1 MYSVNRT
8 ECIRSL
14 DASNISFFFF
24 YLLLGHEN
32 ITCVSELK
40 SVLIAHL
47 KNNASKISYCNTVKQ
62 DYIPQL
68 PAGSTAGPEP
78 FSVLLEGSLLAE
90 EALLDLLRNPLTAQC
105 VRTHRPSPSPS
116 SRQLP
121 KVISAQEQTVGLAH
135 LPSQFLLPT
144 PLRVMI
150 LRGVQ
155 NRLSATNPEVTSSY
169 QDIQSVLA
177 CQRVLDL
184 YKRNLFNS
192 S

>member
-1 MYSVNRT
+1 M
-8 ECIRSL
+8 
-14 DASNISFFFF
+14 
-24 YLLLGHEN
+24 
-32 ITCVSELK
+32 
-40 SVLIAHL
+40 
-47 KNNASKISYCNTVKQ
+47 KQ
-62 DYIPQL
+62 GYIPQL

-78 FSVLLEGSLLAE
+78 FGVLLEGSLLAE
-90 EALLDLLRNPLTAQC
+90 EALLDLFRNPLTAQC
-105 VRTHRPSPSPS
+105 VSTHRPSPSPS

-121 KVISAQEQTVGLAH
+121 KVISAQEQIVGLVH

-150 LRGVQ
+150 LRDVQ
-155 NRLSATNPEVTSSY
+155 NRLPATNLEITSSY
-169 QDIQSVLA
+169 QDTQSVIA